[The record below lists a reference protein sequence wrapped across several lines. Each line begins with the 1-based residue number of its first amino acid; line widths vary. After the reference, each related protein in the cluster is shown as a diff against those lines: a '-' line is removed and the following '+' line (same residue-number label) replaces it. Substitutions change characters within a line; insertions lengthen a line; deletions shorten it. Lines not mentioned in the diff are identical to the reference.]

1 MTIRIPLARVG
12 TAAAL
17 ALALA
22 ACSSTPVKPPEP
34 PTLADML
41 DKASQASSTGNKEQA
56 INLWKQAA
64 TAYPADKSPWSHI
77 AQTRYESGQYGDAIQ
92 AALEVLVRDPNDKL
106 ANSIVA
112 ISGLRLSTRAIGDLS
127 RQNNLNGSLKS
138 ESQELAKLLRENLGE
153 TVLVPPPPAPPV
165 RERERPVRTAKKKAA
180 KSDSSASAN
189 PFQALN

>member
-1 MTIRIPLARVG
+1 MTIRIEFARIG
-12 TAAAL
+12 AAAIL
-17 ALALA
+17 ALALT
-22 ACSSTPVKPPEP
+22 ACSTTPVNPPEP
-34 PTLADML
+34 PKLADML
-41 DKASQASSTGNKEQA
+41 DKASQAAGSGNKEQA
-56 INLWKQAA
+56 IDLWKQAA

-77 AQTRYESGQYGDAIQ
+77 AQTRYEAGQYGDAIQ

-153 TVLVPPPPAPPV
+153 TVLVPPPPAPPA
-165 RERERPVRTAKKKAA
+165 RERERPARTAKKKAA
-180 KSDSSASAN
+180 KNESSASAN